1 MSRKDKSS
9 QPIIYVR
16 TSKDEIEK
24 WDRKK
29 IVEALIRETD
39 IERSLAEKI
48 SQEVEEQIISS
59 KLTTVTASLIREL
72 VDTKLVEYGLEEARK
87 KHARLGVPLYDTEQA
102 ILYPSK
108 ENANIPHNPEASNL
122 VLAEQIKKQ
131 FALAK
136 VFSQDVADAHMR
148 GDIHLHDLG
157 YPDRPYSFLGD
168 ETVVIKKNGKI
179 HVHSFKQLFEN
190 ATLKYRENGYES
202 GIIKDALILDK
213 DGWTALKCVLRHK
226 SSKRMLWI
234 RTENGRSVIV
244 TTDHPMIVT
253 LGENFII
260 KKAEQLK
267 LGDMFHTP
275 SLKFQGNSNQLSLI
289 NEFLKVDGVDDLY
302 INKINVPVSGA
313 TKVEKFDVS
322 FSELKRIFNEGF
334 TIHNDSDSY
343 LYIRHNT
350 GQNQI
355 LSSSLKTKQIKPL
368 YEKAIK
374 NDLYSPITDI
384 KSLTLN
390 EEYVYDLTTESGTFL
405 CNGIL
410 VHNCSGQNLEYIKK
424 FGLKLPFW
432 ATAKPARHPEVLLEQ
447 MIKMSAALQG
457 HFAGAIGWDA
467 VNLFFAPYLVGL
479 SDKEIHQLAQMMIFE
494 FSQQSVARGGQSL
507 AHDEEIFIYDK
518 WENTLTT
525 IPIGEFID
533 SFFGRNKDNSKE
545 SELRNIEEDRYYA
558 ISFDRKT
565 GQSRLARIYAVSRH
579 KSRGRLIKIKT
590 GLGQEIKITED
601 HSVFTFSKEGEA
613 VEISPEQKP
622 QTILTPKEI
631 KLPELYDFGD
641 KIDLLPILYGYTKMN
656 SCYSLYY
663 ITRNQAFKV
672 EAIKKVPLKC
682 KLALSK
688 HINSAKKAL
697 SVPRFVQL
705 NCEFA
710 RLLGYYVSEG
720 HRTSKNNVR
729 VHITAPHKVIKEDVR
744 ICTERVFGLKTID
757 HDEKVL
763 IFGGITHRA
772 LFEKLCGKNALSKE
786 IPSIILF
793 GSEKVTKAFLSAYL
807 SGDGWIIKRK
817 IGCSTIS
824 RKLASQIWLL
834 YLKIGIIP
842 SIRQRMKN
850 PAKLVI
856 HGRQVK
862 TAYPSIEITIGR
874 EAFSKVRFIHQE
886 KEGKRRKNLKKTYD
900 QKGYDYSAIKKV
912 LKSLITG
919 KIPIRKYDLRSNK
932 RSLRFSTI
940 LDLYN
945 SVSKILLELE
955 PELKVIESFARLD
968 LFRSTYQAIDD
979 LEIPRRN
986 RRLLLTKLNGGQLP
1000 IKSPYLTTTSLIAE
1014 DAPKFIKKAMNKLGM
1029 PLVMRSSSTWNEG
1042 GRNLDVRFL
1051 HKNPQ
1056 TAQHVCNM
1064 ILTQTKKLQKA
1075 LEILRRAI
1083 NLLPVKVKAMEK
1095 INYHGFVYDISVEG
1109 TENFLTAQGIFAHNT
1124 IFSDLNLYWEVPRH
1138 FEDVPAIGPGGEYT
1152 GKTYRD
1158 YLKEAQKF
1166 VWALFDVYKEG
1177 DAEGKPFFFPKPL
1190 LHITSKFF
1198 ETPGHERFLNHISE
1212 VASLKGNTYF
1222 VFDRGDTYR
1231 INECLTK
1238 DTEVLTK
1245 NSGTI
1250 YYSSIE
1256 DVYKIDGDGEGWKNL
1271 KNLEV
1276 LSMENGL
1283 SKFKAAKGILKRYYS
1298 GEILDIEL
1306 EDGSSIKVTPKHPSL
1321 VLQNGTISVTHSI
1334 ELKSGDYMPTT
1345 KGSRNGHLNFLKIKS
1360 IKREPYSG
1368 YVYDFEMADG
1378 NNPFFQLPNGIV
1390 THNCCRLAF
1399 ELDSADLAEA
1409 KQPWKMRYSALQ
1421 NVSINLPR
1429 VAYLSRGKEEELL
1442 DKITQLMELAAK
1454 AHLQKRAFLEKLL
1467 RMGEKGPL
1475 ALLAIELDGEPY
1487 LRMHRATHL
1496 FGIVGLNE
1504 LVQTHTGKELHES
1517 EEALK
1522 FGLKI
1527 ISHMKLTAN
1536 KLSKKYGLRFVLEQT
1551 PAEHVAYRF
1560 ATLDMRHFPKEAS
1573 RLVKGDIDLGEIYYT
1588 NSTYLNVGA
1597 PIDPTERVTIEGMFH
1612 PLIEAGW
1619 LSHIWLGE
1627 AQPPPESIANFV
1639 TKVFKNTH
1647 NSQIAFSPEFTSCL
1661 NCGKITRG
1669 LLDSCIYCGSEDV
1682 EGITRITGYF
1692 SRTTRWNKGKL
1703 GELKDRHR
1711 VTL

>member
-1 MSRKDKSS
+1 MSRKGKSS

-29 IVEALIRETD
+29 ILEALIRETD
-39 IERSLAEKI
+39 IEQNLAEKI

-157 YPDRPYSFLGD
+157 YPDRPY
-168 ETVVIKKNGKI
+168 
-179 HVHSFKQLFEN
+179 
-190 ATLKYRENGYES
+190 
-202 GIIKDALILDK
+202 
-213 DGWTALKCVLRHK
+213 
-226 SSKRMLWI
+226 
-234 RTENGRSVIV
+234 
-244 TTDHPMIVT
+244 
-253 LGENFII
+253 
-260 KKAEQLK
+260 
-267 LGDMFHTP
+267 
-275 SLKFQGNSNQLSLI
+275 
-289 NEFLKVDGVDDLY
+289 
-302 INKINVPVSGA
+302 
-313 TKVEKFDVS
+313 
-322 FSELKRIFNEGF
+322 
-334 TIHNDSDSY
+334 
-343 LYIRHNT
+343 
-350 GQNQI
+350 
-355 LSSSLKTKQIKPL
+355 
-368 YEKAIK
+368 
-374 NDLYSPITDI
+374 
-384 KSLTLN
+384 
-390 EEYVYDLTTESGTFL
+390 
-405 CNGIL
+405 
-410 VHNCSGQNLEYIKK
+410 CSGQNLEYIKK

-507 AHDEEIFIYDK
+507 AHDEGIFIYDEIDEK
-518 WENTLTT
+518 LMV
-525 IPIGEFID
+525 IPIGKFAEKFLEGNSTSEFQLAQIT
-533 SFFGRNKDNSKE
+533 E
-545 SELRNIEEDRYYA
+545 PRYKA

-565 GQSRLARIYAVSRH
+565 RGIKLAKIYAVSKH
-579 KSRGRLIKIKT
+579 KRRSKLVKIKT
-590 GLGQEIKITED
+590 NLGQEINVTED
-601 HSVFTFSKEGEA
+601 HSIFTIDGKGRILQ
-613 VEISPEQKP
+613 ISPSHKP
-622 QTILTPKEI
+622 EIIL
-631 KLPELYDFGD
+631 G
-641 KIDLLPILYGYTKMN
+641 LLPNGL
-656 SCYSLYY
+656 SEESLLAS
-663 ITRNQAFKV
+663 R
-672 EAIKKVPLKC
+672 VPL
-682 KLALSK
+682 SP
-688 HINSAKKAL
+688 L
-697 SVPRFVQL
+697 SVQRIDEQ
-705 NCEFA
+705 
-710 RLLGYYVSEG
+710 
-720 HRTSKNNVR
+720 TS
-729 VHITAPHKVIKEDVR
+729 D
-744 ICTERVFGLKTID
+744 
-757 HDEKVL
+757 
-763 IFGGITHRA
+763 
-772 LFEKLCGKNALSKE
+772 
-786 IPSIILF
+786 
-793 GSEKVTKAFLSAYL
+793 
-807 SGDGWIIKRK
+807 
-817 IGCSTIS
+817 
-824 RKLASQIWLL
+824 
-834 YLKIGIIP
+834 
-842 SIRQRMKN
+842 
-850 PAKLVI
+850 
-856 HGRQVK
+856 
-862 TAYPSIEITIGR
+862 
-874 EAFSKVRFIHQE
+874 
-886 KEGKRRKNLKKTYD
+886 
-900 QKGYDYSAIKKV
+900 
-912 LKSLITG
+912 
-919 KIPIRKYDLRSNK
+919 
-932 RSLRFSTI
+932 
-940 LDLYN
+940 
-945 SVSKILLELE
+945 
-955 PELKVIESFARLD
+955 
-968 LFRSTYQAIDD
+968 
-979 LEIPRRN
+979 
-986 RRLLLTKLNGGQLP
+986 
-1000 IKSPYLTTTSLIAE
+1000 
-1014 DAPKFIKKAMNKLGM
+1014 
-1029 PLVMRSSSTWNEG
+1029 
-1042 GRNLDVRFL
+1042 
-1051 HKNPQ
+1051 
-1056 TAQHVCNM
+1056 
-1064 ILTQTKKLQKA
+1064 
-1075 LEILRRAI
+1075 
-1083 NLLPVKVKAMEK
+1083 
-1095 INYHGFVYDISVEG
+1095 HGFVYDISVQG

-1124 IFSDLNLYWEVPRH
+1124 IFSDLNLYWEVPKH
-1138 FEDVPAIGPGGEYT
+1138 FQDVPTIGPGGEYT

-1177 DAEGKPFFFPKPL
+1177 DAQGKPFFFPKPL

-1238 DTEVLTK
+1238 DTKVLVK
-1245 NSGTI
+1245 IGGTI

-1256 DVYKIDGDGEGWKNL
+1256 DVYKMAGDGEGWKNL

-1276 LSMENGL
+1276 LSIENGV
-1283 SKFKAAKGILKRYYS
+1283 SKFKAAKGILKRYHT
-1298 GEILDIEL
+1298 GEIIEIEL

-1321 VLQNGTISVTHSI
+1321 VLQNGTLSVTHSI
-1334 ELKSGDYMPTT
+1334 ELKPGDYMPTT
-1345 KGSRNGHLNFLKIKS
+1345 KGARNGHLNFLKIKS
-1360 IKREPYSG
+1360 IKREPCSG
-1368 YVYDFEMADG
+1368 YVYDFEMADD
-1378 NNPFFQLPNGIV
+1378 NNPIFQLPNGIV

-1409 KQPWKMRYSALQ
+1409 KQPWKMRYSTLQ

-1429 VAYLSRGKEEELL
+1429 VAYLSKGKEEELL

-1504 LVQTHTGKELHES
+1504 LVQTHTGRELHES

-1536 KLSKKYGLRFVLEQT
+1536 KLSKKHGLRFVLEQT

-1560 ATLDMRHFPKEAS
+1560 ATLDMKHFPKEAS
-1573 RLVKGDIDLGEIYYT
+1573 RVVKGNIDLGEIYYT
-1588 NSTYLNVGA
+1588 NSAYLNVGA
-1597 PIDPTERVTIEGMFH
+1597 PIDPIERVTIEGMFH

-1639 TKVFKNTH
+1639 TKVFKNTN

-1669 LLDSCIYCGSEDV
+1669 LLDSCPCCGSEDV

-1711 VTL
+1711 VTIDPNYGPAKRALERLKREENGKN